1 MLNCYHNNDGSL
13 YGVGKEMSLIAE
25 NCHYE
30 VPGNDVFRSSGGE
43 HTGWQGIG
51 NIGNADDMND
61 SEGTVFTIPYSY
73 SAMPASEVEAAV
85 TEPDSGAGNTCTFQ
99 P

>member
-1 MLNCYHNNDGSL
+1 MLNCYHNNDGNL

-30 VPGNDVFRSSGGE
+30 VPGNDVFRGGE
-43 HTGWQGIG
+43 DTTGFQGIG
-51 NIGNADDMND
+51 NIGSADGMND

-85 TEPDSGAGNTCTFQ
+85 TDPDSGAGNTCIFQ